1 MGSELA
7 VLDASATLALV
18 RRELGREIVAE
29 ALLHGAA
36 ISSVNLAEVHS
47 VLQLDGVP
55 SGEVVARLKAVGL
68 EVEPFAE
75 SDAEA
80 VGDLRPKT
88 KALGLSLADRACLA
102 LGMRL
107 GLPVLTAD
115 RALAMA
121 NVGVE
126 VRAIR

>member
-29 ALLHGAA
+29 ALLRGAA

-55 SGEVVARLKAVGL
+55 AGEVVARLKAVGL
-68 EVEPFAE
+68 EVKPFEE

-107 GLPVLTAD
+107 GLPVHTAD
-115 RALAMA
+115 RALAVA